1 MSDAAA
7 PPRKEGALA
16 RFASSDLGYAFL
28 RSPLAI
34 AAFSVTALIV
44 LGAVFAGLIAPQ
56 NPFDP
61 AELSLMDASLPPAW
75 AEDGAAHFIF
85 GTDDQGRD
93 IFSTLLYGARISLIV
108 GFAAVAFGLVLG
120 VSVGLVAGFAG
131 GWLDAA
137 LMRLADIQLTVP
149 GLLIAL
155 MIDGIARATLPAASR
170 EDLAIYVVIFAIGVA
185 DWPQFARLA
194 RSGTLSERGK
204 DYVAAARLAGTPR
217 LLVLFRHIL
226 PNITGPLLVVST
238 IGLALAV
245 ISEATLSFL
254 GVGVPP
260 TTPSLGTMIRHGSD
274 FLYAAEWWIA
284 FFPAAT
290 LVVLVLAVNVLGDW
304 LRDTLNPRLR

>member
-1 MSDAAA
+1 MSTH
-7 PPRKEGALA
+7 GASPQRASWLG
-16 RFASSDLGYAFL
+16 RFAASDLGYAFV

-34 AAFSVTALIV
+34 VAAFTTLAIV
-44 LGAVFAGLIAPQ
+44 VAAVFAPFIAPQ
-56 NPFDP
+56 NPFEP

-75 AEDGAAHFIF
+75 LADGDMRFLL

-93 IFSTLLYGARISLIV
+93 ILSTLLYGARISLIV

-120 VSVGLVAGFAG
+120 VTVGLLAGFTG
-131 GWLDAA
+131 GWLDAF

-155 MIDGIARATLPAASR
+155 MIDGVARATLPAASR
-170 EDLAIYVVIFAIGVA
+170 EDFAIYVVIFAIGIA

-194 RSGTLSERGK
+194 RSGALGEREK
-204 DYVAAARLAGTPR
+204 DYVAAARLAGTPHHI
-217 LLVLFRHIL
+217 LLFRHIL
-226 PNITGPLLVVST
+226 PNITGPLLVVAT

-245 ISEATLSFL
+245 IAEATLSYL

-260 TTPSLGTMIRHGSD
+260 TTPSLGTMIRHGAN
-274 FLYAAEWWIA
+274 FLYAAEWWITA
-284 FFPAAT
+284 FPALA
-290 LVVLVLAVNVLGDW
+290 LVILVLAVNVLGDW